1 MARHPRWARALL
13 SDDDLAAVVRAVAD
27 AEQGTSGEIRVH
39 LERRMRRPRGA
50 SPDALAHAREIFAR
64 LGMHRTARRNA
75 VLIYLAV
82 EDRKVAIVGDEAIHA
97 FVGDTGW
104 ERLRDVMVE
113 RLRRGEARNAIVEAV
128 RGVGVV
134 LGRHFRREDGDVDE
148 LSDQVS
154 ID

>member
-13 SDDDLAAVVRAVAD
+13 SDDDLAAVVRAVGD
-27 AEQGTSGEIRVH
+27 AERGTSGEIRVH
-39 LERRMRRPRGA
+39 LERRLPRTRGTSA
-50 SPDALAHAREIFAR
+50 DALVHAHDVFAR

-97 FVGDTGW
+97 FVGDAGW
-104 ERLRDVMVE
+104 AHLRDVMVE
-113 RLRRGEARNAIVEAV
+113 RLRQGKARAAIVDAV
-128 RGVGVV
+128 REVGVV
-134 LGRHFRREDGDVDE
+134 LARHFRREDGDVDE